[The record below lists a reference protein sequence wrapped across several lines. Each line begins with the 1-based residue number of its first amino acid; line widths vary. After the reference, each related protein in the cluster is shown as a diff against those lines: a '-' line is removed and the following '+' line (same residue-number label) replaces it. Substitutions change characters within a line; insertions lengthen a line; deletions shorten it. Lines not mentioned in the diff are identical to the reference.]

1 MNPSSPD
8 TDHSA
13 APSSIDPIVEG
24 TVGEYYS
31 RVEQDGGLARWLSK
45 LNTYSEDEAMAG
57 VRIRHK
63 GRPPLHSLWNAD
75 PMVRRRARKD
85 WRYFVV
91 GRGFFRFVH
100 HYLFKL
106 GFLHGP
112 AGFHRCM
119 MIAMYDYWVELKMSE
134 LESHWRAATDRKV
147 AQLLSER
154 QG

>member
-1 MNPSSPD
+1 MNSSSTDTEHPQTPPSV
-8 TDHSA
+8 
-13 APSSIDPIVEG
+13 DPIVEG
-24 TVGEYYS
+24 TVGEFWS
-31 RVEQDGGLARWLSK
+31 RVGHEGGLARWLSK
-45 LNTYSEDEAMAG
+45 VNRDSEVEATAG

-63 GRPPLHSLWNAD
+63 GRPPLHSLWSAD
-75 PMVRRRARKD
+75 PMARRGARRN
-85 WRYFVV
+85 WRYFLV

-119 MIAMYDYWVELKMSE
+119 IMAMYDYWVELKMSE
-134 LESHWRAATDRKV
+134 LESRWRAATDRKV